1 MTHVRHLLLAAFV
14 RLDPC
19 SSSHLYALDPRS
31 ADRISRRPTL
41 ALQDAEGLARAQ
53 AARAL
58 SARDHPR
65 LAARSLG
72 VNGPVPLAQLGL
84 RASLRYFG
92 QPY

>member
-1 MTHVRHLLLAAFV
+1 MTHVRHILLAAFV

-19 SSSHLYALDPRS
+19 SSSHLYAPHSRS
-31 ADRISRRPTL
+31 ADRILRRPTL
-41 ALQDAEGLARAQ
+41 VLQDAEGLARAQ

-72 VNGPVPLAQLGL
+72 VNGPVPLNHLGL
-84 RASLRYFG
+84 RAGLRYFG
-92 QPY
+92 QLY